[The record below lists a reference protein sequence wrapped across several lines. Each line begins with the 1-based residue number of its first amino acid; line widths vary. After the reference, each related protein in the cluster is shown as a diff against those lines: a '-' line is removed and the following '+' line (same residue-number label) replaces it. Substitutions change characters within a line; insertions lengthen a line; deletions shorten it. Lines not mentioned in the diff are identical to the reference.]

1 MAAIEKRG
9 DSYRIIVFCGYD
21 ITGKQIRHRM
31 TWTPPE
37 GMTKRQIEKEL
48 QRQAVLF
55 EEQAQHVGVQNGN
68 IRLIDFTEKFL
79 REYAYPTL
87 KAKTAYSYEER
98 MKTINLAL
106 GHIKLNELKPG
117 HIASFYANLQEEGV
131 RRSAWA
137 ICKIDFV
144 EWMRKHKTSMA
155 ALSRASGVSSWAFKQ
170 CKNRA
175 RIAVESAEAIAA
187 IMGEKLKDV
196 FITVKNTEP
205 LGAGTIHTYH
215 RVLSAV
221 LFRAVKWGYL
231 RDNPA
236 SRTDLPSLAG
246 RRASYLEE
254 DEARRLLEL
263 LHDEPIKWRTII
275 TFDLLSG
282 LRRGELA
289 GLRWE
294 DVNEE
299 HQTITIRQTSNYIPG
314 KGIYIDTPK
323 TANSYR
329 PLRLSRSAFIL
340 LADYKDWQDAQREA
354 LGDAWED
361 KDGRIFTRDT
371 GAPLFPDSISQWF
384 RNFIK
389 RTGLPKV
396 TVHSL
401 RHTYASLMIADGAP
415 LVVVSHQL
423 GHAQASTTANI
434 YAHVIKSA
442 EARAAQ
448 TFDKFD
454 NVVLP
459 AKKDAKK
466 AIGE

>member
-55 EEQAQHVGVQNGN
+55 EEQARHTGVQNGN

-79 REYAYPTL
+79 KEYATTL
-87 KAKTAYSYEER
+87 KARTAYGYRER
-98 MKTINLAL
+98 MKVINKAL
-106 GHIKLNELKPG
+106 GHIKLSELKPG
-117 HIASFYANLQEEGV
+117 HIAVFYANLQEEGV
-131 RRSAWA
+131 RRTAWA
-137 ICKIDFV
+137 ICKIDFA
-144 EWMRKHKTSMA
+144 EWMQTHNTNA
-155 ALSRASGVSSWAFKQ
+155 TTLSKVSSVSIWSFKQ
-170 CKNRA
+170 CKKKA
-175 RIAVESAEAIAA
+175 RIAIESAQGIADT
-187 IMGEKLKDV
+187 MGEKLTDI
-196 FITVKNTEP
+196 FTIEKNTEP
-205 LGAGTIHTYH
+205 LAPGTIHTYH

-221 LFRAVKWGYL
+221 LFRAVKWGYI

-236 SRTDLPSLAG
+236 NRADLPSLAN
-246 RRASYLEE
+246 RNAKYLEE
-254 DEARRLLEL
+254 DEARKLLEL
-263 LHDEPIKWRTII
+263 LHYEHIKWRTII

-294 DVNEE
+294 DVDEAS
-299 HQTITIRQTSNYIPG
+299 QTITIRQTSNYLPG
-314 KGIYIDTPK
+314 KGIFTDTPK

-371 GAPLFPDSISQWF
+371 GAPMFPDSISQWF

-401 RHTYASLMIADGAP
+401 RHTYASLMIADGTP

-448 TFDKFD
+448 SFDKFD

-466 AIGE
+466 AVGE